1 MKTRHV
7 YITVVVLFCF
17 LFIAQAGA
25 DSGYY
30 TDPNLRAEY
39 ESICKEW
46 SQARGNSEA
55 LGEIVESF
63 ENFAE
68 RNSGNIYSAVSLFN
82 IGQVYSSLLNKE
94 KEQQF
99 YSEALKIIQQ
109 KRKEWDA
116 KDDAATAQEYGGA
129 CALRLSVLAW
139 RESDTV
145 TSRQFL
151 NVLINEF
158 PDAGF
163 TPIVLSTY
171 FQDSGDNSELLK
183 RLPKECRY
191 VLDSYKGRYRK
202 AMYKH
207 SIGVYM
213 QLAQNDIVKVKEFEG
228 LVAEYYQA
236 CGSEIN
242 AQEKA
247 IIDGWLHNLQKEK
260 IAPLIKYE

>member
-7 YITVVVLFCF
+7 SITVLILFCF

-25 DSGYY
+25 DSGYF
-30 TDPNLRAEY
+30 TDPKLRAEY
-39 ESICKEW
+39 ESICEEW
-46 SQARGNSEA
+46 SQAGGNSEA
-55 LGEIVESF
+55 LGEVIESF

-68 RNSGNIYSAVSLFN
+68 RNPDNIYYAVSLFN
-82 IGQVYSSLLNKE
+82 IGQVYSSLMNKE
-94 KEQQF
+94 KEKQF

-129 CALRLSVLAW
+129 CALRLSVQAW
-139 RESDTV
+139 RDGSTT

-151 NVLINEF
+151 DVLISEF
-158 PDAGF
+158 PDAGH
-163 TPIVLSTY
+163 TPIVLSQY

-183 RLPKECRY
+183 RLPKECRH

-213 QLAQNDIVKVKEFEG
+213 QLAQKDIVKVKECEA
-228 LVAEYYQA
+228 LVDEYYRVCA
-236 CGSEIN
+236 TEIN

-247 IIDGWLHNLQKEK
+247 VLNGRLKKLRAEK
-260 IAPLIKYE
+260 ITSFIKYE